1 MDSVYMVQTLLTG
14 LANGAIYG
22 LVALGFVLLVNAVN
36 IINFAQGEFVMLGAF
51 LAYTFGAVLSLPFWA
66 AFLLVLASS
75 ALIGVLFERTAYRP
89 LRQADGPTYLVA
101 TMAASVAIRN
111 IAQNIWGSVPFAY
124 DEPFGRRVIALGSY
138 ILVPQHLFILGVTLV
153 LVALLWLF
161 FFHTRLGKLM
171 RAAAQDRDAARLL
184 GVPVRRIGTYTFM
197 LAGATGGMAGI
208 LVAPVYFVNLDMGF
222 IMGLKAFV
230 AAIIGGWGSIPGA
243 LLGGLLLGLAEQ
255 MGTAY
260 ISSAYKDAFAFLV
273 LIGFLLFLP
282 RGLFGER
289 VAEKA

>member
-1 MDSVYMVQTLLTG
+1 
-14 LANGAIYG
+14 
-22 LVALGFVLLVNAVN
+22 
-36 IINFAQGEFVMLGAF
+36 
-51 LAYTFGAVLSLPFWA
+51 
-66 AFLLVLASS
+66 
-75 ALIGVLFERTAYRP
+75 
-89 LRQADGPTYLVA
+89 
-101 TMAASVAIRN
+101 
-111 IAQNIWGSVPFAY
+111 
-124 DEPFGRRVIALGSY
+124 
-138 ILVPQHLFILGVTLV
+138 
-153 LVALLWLF
+153 
-161 FFHTRLGKLM
+161 
-171 RAAAQDRDAARLL
+171 
-184 GVPVRRIGTYTFM
+184 M